1 MPLEEELDL
10 HGMSVEEALSAFRS
24 AYARSVA
31 WGCRS
36 LRVIHGYG
44 ASGEGGTIK
53 KRIRGLLER
62 YPDLVRYT
70 PGESYGNPGE
80 SVVYPLQA
88 LPDVEGDLRGE
99 ILRYCLSPK
108 SQGKIVG
115 RFRRYKDPEI
125 RRLLQELQGEG
136 LLKIVFKSG
145 IRHYQSR

>member
-1 MPLEEELDL
+1 MSLEEELDL
-10 HGMSVEEALSAFRS
+10 HGMSVDEALSAFRT
-24 AYARSVA
+24 AYSRSLA

-44 ASGEGGTIK
+44 ASGEGGAIK

-62 YPDLVRYT
+62 HPDLVRYT

-80 SVVYPLQA
+80 SVVYPLRA
-88 LPDVEGDLRGE
+88 LPDAERDLRGD

-108 SQGKIVG
+108 SREKIVG
-115 RFRRYKDPEI
+115 RFRRFKDPEI

-145 IRHYQSR
+145 IRHYKSL

>member
-1 MPLEEELDL
+1 
-10 HGMSVEEALSAFRS
+10 MSVDEALSAFRT
-24 AYARSVA
+24 AYSRSLA

-36 LRVIHGYG
+36 LRVIHSYG
-44 ASGEGGTIK
+44 ASGEGGAIK

-62 YPDLVRYT
+62 HPDLVRYT

-80 SVVYPLQA
+80 SVVYPLRA
-88 LPDVEGDLRGE
+88 LPDAERDLRGE

-108 SQGKIVG
+108 SREKIVG
-115 RFRRYKDPEI
+115 RFRRFKDPEI

-145 IRHYQSR
+145 IRHYKSL

>member
-1 MPLEEELDL
+1 
-10 HGMSVEEALSAFRS
+10 MSVDEALSAFRT
-24 AYARSVA
+24 AYSRSLA

-44 ASGEGGTIK
+44 ASGEGGAIK

-62 YPDLVRYT
+62 HPDLVRYT

-80 SVVYPLQA
+80 SVVYPLRA
-88 LPDVEGDLRGE
+88 LPDAERDLRGE

-108 SQGKIVG
+108 SREKIVG
-115 RFRRYKDPEI
+115 RFRRFKDPEI

-145 IRHYQSR
+145 IRHYKSL